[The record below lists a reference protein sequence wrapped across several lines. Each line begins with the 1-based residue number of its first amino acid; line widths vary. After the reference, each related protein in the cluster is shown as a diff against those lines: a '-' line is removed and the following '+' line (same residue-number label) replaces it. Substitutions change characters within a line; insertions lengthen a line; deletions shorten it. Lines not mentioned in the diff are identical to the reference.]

1 MKYEAINNKLFIENR
16 RRFVSLMKP
25 DSIAVFI
32 SNDEMPRSA
41 DALYQFRQNPDLF
54 YLTGIDQEQTM
65 LILYPNA
72 PNPKQREILFI
83 RKTNESIA
91 IWEGH
96 KYTKEEALATSGI
109 DNIQWND
116 NFRSTLHVL
125 INYAKNVYL
134 NLNDHDRAN
143 TTVPYHELRFAN
155 EIKSN
160 YPLHQFERA
169 SPLMHQLR
177 SIKSSIEVELIKHA
191 CDITE
196 KAFRQ
201 VLAFT
206 KPGVYEYE
214 IEAEIIHQFIKN
226 RATGHAYSPIVASGR
241 NANVLH
247 YTDNNQVCKDGDVI
261 LMDFGADYANYCADL
276 SRSIP
281 VSGKFTERQKEV
293 YNAVLSVMKQ
303 AKSMLIAGQN
313 LDTYH
318 KTVGM
323 IMEEELIKLGLLDAS
338 DVKNQNPD
346 LPLYKKYFMH
356 GTSHYLGIDVH
367 DVGFRF
373 ADIKPGMV
381 FTCEP
386 GIYIPE
392 ESLGIRLEN
401 DILVTENGNLDLM
414 ASIPIEIEEI
424 EELMMQKQTA

>member
-1 MKYEAINNKLFIENR
+1 MKYDSIDRNLFIENR
-16 RRFVSLMKP
+16 KRFVSQMKP
-25 DSIAVFI
+25 NSIAVFV

-65 LILYPNA
+65 LILYPDA
-72 PNPKQREILFI
+72 PNHKQKEILFI

-96 KYTKEEALATSGI
+96 KYTKDEALAASGI
-109 DNIQWND
+109 ENIQWND
-116 NFRSTLHVL
+116 NFKSTLHVL
-125 INYAKNVYL
+125 INYAKYIYL
-134 NLNDHDRAN
+134 NLNDHDRAG
-143 TTVPYHELRFAN
+143 TSVPYQELRFAT
-155 EIKSN
+155 EIKNN
-160 YPLHQFERA
+160 YPLHQFERSA
-169 SPLMHQLR
+169 PIMHQLR
-177 SIKSSIEVELIKHA
+177 SIKSSIEVALIQKA
-191 CDITE
+191 CEITE
-196 KAFRQ
+196 KAFRR
-201 VLAFT
+201 VLSFT

-214 IEAEIIHQFIKN
+214 IEAEIIHEFIRK
-226 RATGHAYSPIVASGR
+226 RATGHAYSPIIASGA

-247 YTDNNQVCKDGDVI
+247 YTDNNKVCKAGDVI
-261 LMDFGADYANYCADL
+261 LMDFGAEYANYCADL

-281 VSGKFTERQKEV
+281 VSGKFTDRQKAV
-293 YNAVLSVMKQ
+293 YKAVLSVMKQ
-303 AKSMLIAGQN
+303 AKVLLKPGQN

-318 KTVGM
+318 KSVGF
-323 IMEEELIKLGLLDAS
+323 IMEEELIKLGLLNAA
-338 DVKNQNPD
+338 DVKNQNPE

-367 DVGFRF
+367 DVGFRY

-401 DILVTENGNLDLM
+401 DILITENGNVDLM
-414 ASIPIEIEEI
+414 ETIPIEVEEI
-424 EELMMQKQTA
+424 EELMLKNQMV